1 MRKKRGEPGGYVEPL
16 MAADHMADLVQDEM
30 LVVQAAGTLSGK
42 DVVSGLGRD
51 PQPARHRASLA
62 VG

>member
-1 MRKKRGEPGGYVEPL
+1 